1 MTQGLLLRPTFTQAR
16 LWAVG
21 TLLLGGVTGV
31 EAQAAADDS
40 ARVIPAS
47 APVAV
52 ASPDPF
58 SLRSGDVLR
67 LRIWREPDLSGDFPV
82 DETGQAILPRL
93 GATTVTGVPP
103 EQLKQQLTA
112 EYQKYLNN
120 PSIEVTPLRRIA
132 ILGAVRNPGLYPV
145 DPSVTLGQAPNV
157 AGGAVPNES
166 KRNML
171 ELRRDGVTRVVNL
184 KQHPA
189 LAGLALASGDQVY
202 VPERS
207 WFSRNAT
214 WVVSTT
220 IGVAGTTALLLT
232 R

>member
-1 MTQGLLLRPTFTQAR
+1 MTRVHLLQRTFTPAAV
-16 LWAVG
+16 WAAG
-21 TLLLGGVTGV
+21 ALLLGSGTGV
-31 EAQAAADDS
+31 EAQSVAGDS
-40 ARVIPAS
+40 ARAIPTS

-52 ASPDPF
+52 AGPDF
-58 SLRSGDVLR
+58 SSLRPGDVLR

-93 GATTVTGVPP
+93 GPTLVTGVPA
-103 EQLKQQLTA
+103 EQLKQRLTA

-132 ILGAVRNPGLYPV
+132 ILGAVRNPGIYPV
-145 DPSVTLGQAPNV
+145 DPSITLGQAPNV
-157 AGGAVPNES
+157 AGGAMPNES

-171 ELRRDGVTRVVNL
+171 ELRRDGVTKVVDL

-189 LAGLALASGDQVY
+189 LAGLPLASGDQVY
-202 VPERS
+202 IPERS

-214 WVVSTT
+214 WVVSTA